1 MQPIQRFFTPTK
13 NLQTNLFDIKVEEE
27 SISHEDSSVAPE
39 RIDTI
44 KNPLFEIVE
53 QQPLQ

>member
-1 MQPIQRFFTPTK
+1 LQPIQRFFTPTK